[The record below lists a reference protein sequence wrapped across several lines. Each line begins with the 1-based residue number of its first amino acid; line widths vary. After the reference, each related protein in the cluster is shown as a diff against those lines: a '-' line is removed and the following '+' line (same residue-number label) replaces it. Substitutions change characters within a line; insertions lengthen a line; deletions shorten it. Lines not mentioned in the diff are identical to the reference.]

1 MAKGLY
7 QFLRDAWKK
16 TSNQNQKERLILWR
30 DSPSQVRVEK
40 PLRIDK
46 ARALGYKSKKGF
58 TVVRSRVRRG
68 GHKRP
73 RPVKGRRSKRMH
85 TRKDLK
91 MNYKWIAEQRVEKK
105 FSNLTVLNSYE
116 VGKDGKHYFFEV
128 ICVDPNK
135 NEIKNDKDINWV
147 TKSSNQNRSFR
158 GLTSAGKKSRGLVHK
173 NPTQKTRPS
182 VRSGKRIGK

>member
-7 QFLRDAWKK
+7 QFLRDAWKE
-16 TSNQNQKERLILWR
+16 TSNHGQKDRLIEWR
-30 DSPSQVRVEK
+30 RSPSQVRVEK
-40 PLRIDK
+40 PSRIDR
-46 ARALGYKSKKGF
+46 ARSLGYKSKKGF
-58 TVVRSRVRRG
+58 VVIRSRVRRG

-105 FSNLTVLNSYE
+105 FTNLTVLNSYE

-128 ICVDPNK
+128 ICVDPSK
-135 NEIKNDKDINWV
+135 NEIKSDKDVNWIS
-147 TKSSNQNRSFR
+147 KPSNQKRSFR
-158 GLTSAGKKSRGLVHK
+158 GLTSAGKKSRGLRHK
-173 NPTQKTRPS
+173 SPTQKTRPS
-182 VRSGKRIGK
+182 VRKGPRGK